1 MGAMELIGNIF
12 IGIGLVFMAFGVF
25 GLYKFKD
32 FYLRLLVL
40 AKIDTVGAIT
50 FMIGII
56 IRHGFSFFS
65 LKVLLIMV
73 LFLILNPLI
82 AHIIARVSYLS
93 IEGITEEYED
103 KDHDSGHGG
112 R

>member
-1 MGAMELIGNIF
+1 MELVGNIV
-12 IGIGLVFMAFGVF
+12 IGIGLLFMAAGVL
-25 GLYKFKD
+25 GLFKFKD

-50 FMIGII
+50 FMVGII
-56 IRHGFSFFS
+56 LRHGFSFFS

-73 LFLILNPLI
+73 LFLILNPLT
-82 AHIIARVSYLS
+82 AHIIARAAYLS
-93 IEGITEEYED
+93 IEGITED
-103 KDHDSGHGG
+103 QDDGRGG

>member
-1 MGAMELIGNIF
+1 MEVMELIGNIVIF
-12 IGIGLVFMAFGVF
+12 IGLAFMAIGVV

-73 LFLILNPLI
+73 LFLVLNPLT
-82 AHIIARVSYLS
+82 AHIIARASYLS
-93 IEGITEEYED
+93 IEGITED
-103 KDHDSGHGG
+103 QDDGLGG

>member
-1 MGAMELIGNIF
+1 MMEIVGNII
-12 IGIGLVFMAFGVF
+12 IGIGLVFMAFGVL

-50 FMIGII
+50 FMVGII

-65 LKVLLIMV
+65 LKVFLIMV
-73 LFLILNPLI
+73 LFLILNPLT
-82 AHIIARVSYLS
+82 AHIIARTAYLS
-93 IEGITEEYED
+93 IEGITQD
-103 KDHDSGHGG
+103 QDDGRGG

>member
-1 MGAMELIGNIF
+1 METVGDIVIVV
-12 IGIGLVFMAFGVF
+12 GLVFMFFGVV
-25 GLYKFKD
+25 GLFKFKD
-32 FYLRLLVL
+32 FYLRILVL

-56 IRHGFSFFS
+56 IKHGLSFFS

-73 LFLILNPLI
+73 LFMILNPLT
-82 AHIIARVSYLS
+82 AHIIARAAYLS
-93 IEGITEEYED
+93 MEGIQEE
-103 KDHDSGHGG
+103 HDDGSGG

>member
-1 MGAMELIGNIF
+1 MELLGNIV
-12 IGIGLVFMAFGVF
+12 IVIGLVFMAFGAL

-50 FMIGII
+50 FMVGII

-65 LKVLLIMV
+65 LKVLLIIV
-73 LFLILNPLI
+73 LFLILNPLT
-82 AHIIARVSYLS
+82 AHIIARAAYLS
-93 IEGITEEYED
+93 IEGIDEESD
-103 KDHDSGHGG
+103 DGTGG

>member
-1 MGAMELIGNIF
+1 MELAGNII
-12 IGIGLVFMAFGVF
+12 IGIGIAFMLFGVV

-32 FYLRLLVL
+32 FYLRILVL

-56 IRHGFSFFS
+56 LKHGFSFFS

-73 LFLILNPLI
+73 LFLILNPLT
-82 AHIIARVSYLS
+82 AHIIARAAYLS
-93 IEGITEEYED
+93 FENITRD
-103 KDHDSGHGG
+103 QDDGHGG